1 MLILLTFLLGFT
13 SLVTCGS
20 SSRNHILFWNT
31 TNPMFRLDHADH
43 QRIRVNDGN
52 MPGQYDQL
60 HLICPDSTEQHVVYS
75 VSRLEFETC
84 RVNSPNARIV
94 ALCTRPELYTI
105 TFRAVSPTPGSPVF
119 EPGKTYYLISTSSAR
134 DLYRKAGGYCSTHNM
149 KMMFEVADNTAKIES
164 VAAASKQVKEDLV
177 IDDLDKKL
185 SSQFQRQFSESSF
198 NEEPKIEVLSSNIL
212 GSSSESLQ
220 VTEKPSAPTFVDQSQ
235 KSDSL
240 INQSDD
246 MIPMTSSYTSPTR
259 VQRKYFGT
267 VYHEPGRQSGQV
279 RASEYLYYYTPRD
292 MVHLKNIVNRH
303 MKSIAKDT
311 SEELQAAQM
320 LTSSSPGFY
329 SSFYILL
336 LSSLIYI
343 CL

>member
-1 MLILLTFLLGFT
+1 
-13 SLVTCGS
+13 
-20 SSRNHILFWNT
+20 
-31 TNPMFRLDHADH
+31 MFRLDHAGH

-84 RVNSPNARIV
+84 RVNSPDARIV

-149 KMMFEVADNTAKIES
+149 KMMFEVADNSANIQPL
-164 VAAASKQVKEDLV
+164 AAASKQDNEDLV
-177 IDDLDKKL
+177 IDYLDQKI
-185 SSQFQRQFSESSF
+185 SSQFQRQFSESSLDD
-198 NEEPKIEVLSSNIL
+198 EPEIEVLSSNTL
-212 GSSSESLQ
+212 GGSLESLRA
-220 VTEKPSAPTFVDQSQ
+220 TEELPAPTFIDQSQ
-235 KSDSL
+235 EINSP

-246 MIPMTSSYTSPTR
+246 MISMTSSYTSPTR

-267 VYHEPGRQSGQV
+267 VYHEPGRQNGQV

-329 SSFYILL
+329 SSFYILIF
-336 LSSLIYI
+336 STFIYI
-343 CL
+343 FS